1 MMADG
6 KSRCDWA
13 LLDPL
18 LMEYHDKEWGVP
30 VHGDKLLFEFLVL
43 EGAQAG
49 LSWLTI
55 LRKRENYRKAF
66 AGFDPVKVARFDEKK
81 IALLKQN
88 PGIIRNE
95 LKIRSTVKNAKNLL
109 VVKKEFGSFDKF
121 VWTFAKSAPAR
132 KSDNIPAK
140 TPESDV
146 MSKDLQK
153 RGFSFVGSTICYSFM
168 QAVGIV
174 NDHVETCYRN
184 AELLRLADVC

>member
-1 MMADG
+1 MTESLKVEE
-6 KSRCDWA
+6 KSRCAWA

-18 LMEYHDKEWGVP
+18 LLEYHDKEWGVP
-30 VHGDKLLFEFLVL
+30 VHQDKLLFEFLTL

-66 AGFDPVKVARFDEKK
+66 EGFDPSKVARFNEKR
-81 IALLKQN
+81 ILALKQD

-95 LKIRSTVKNAKNLL
+95 LKIRSTVKNAKSLL
-109 VVKKEFGSFDKF
+109 IAKEEFGSFDKY
-121 VWTFAKSAPAR
+121 VWALAKGTPKR
-132 KSDNIPAK
+132 KSDAIPAK
-140 TPESDV
+140 TAGSDA

-174 NDHVETCYRN
+174 NDHVSTCYRFS
-184 AELLRLADVC
+184 EV